1 MRKYYTVFD
10 RTKNAI
16 GFALALTNNSTII
29 DDIQNPYEDSFND
42 EIIDEILQMS
52 KGKNQVEEKTIEYV
66 LSKSTKKQKA
76 LT

>member
-1 MRKYYTVFD
+1 
-10 RTKNAI
+10 
-16 GFALALTNNSTII
+16 
-29 DDIQNPYEDSFND
+29 
-42 EIIDEILQMS
+42 MS